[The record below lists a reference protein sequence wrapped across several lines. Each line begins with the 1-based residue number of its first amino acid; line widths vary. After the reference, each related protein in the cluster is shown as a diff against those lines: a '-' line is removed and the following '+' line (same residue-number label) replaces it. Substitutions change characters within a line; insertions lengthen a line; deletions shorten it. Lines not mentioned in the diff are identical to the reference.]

1 MAKTYIFH
9 VLVNFEIMVYFDS
22 MSSFT
27 LMQGCQGYG
36 PRAGP
41 GPTVR
46 HIRPAGDKGRIYFF
60 ILFFSNFSNLIFFK
74 FFKFNFFQIF
84 QILFFSNFRWN
95 PSVGLLLLPASAA
108 AAPVVLIEMSLSTD

>member
-1 MAKTYIFH
+1 MLSWFTH
-9 VLVNFEIMVYFDS
+9 
-22 MSSFT
+22 T

-60 ILFFSNFSNLIFFK
+60 ILFF
-74 FFKFNFFQIF
+74 FQIF
-84 QILFFSNFRWN
+84 QILFFSNFSN
-95 PSVGLLLLPASAA
+95 FIFFKFSVESVSWSVA
-108 AAPVVLIEMSLSTD
+108 AAPQLQQRR